1 MEQSKQAMSEFNAKI
16 SGMTCASCVNRI
28 ESQVKK
34 VSGVQEVNVN
44 LATEM
49 ARFQLTGPEAF
60 RPAIA
65 AIIKSGFQVV
75 TKEQEISI
83 GGMTC
88 ASCVNRVESALMKI
102 PGVLSASVNLAT
114 EKALVKYIDGS
125 LTLET
130 LTKAIVKAGY
140 TASVAIEN
148 PKVQSNEKEAALKK
162 EWFKVLA
169 GALLSAPLIFPMI
182 FEPFG
187 LNFMLSAKVQLLLAI
202 PVQFWLGAKFYT
214 SAWKAV
220 LARSGNMDLLV
231 ALGTSAAFGLS
242 LYHIYLYGEHAGH
255 SGFGP
260 LYFESSAVVITLVLL
275 GKFLE
280 RRAKQQT
287 TSAIAALQSL
297 RPDVARV
304 KRNNS
309 EIEIPIG
316 DVRLHDIVLIRPG
329 EKIPVDGILVNGMG
343 QVDESLITGESLPV
357 VKNIAD
363 KITGGSVNVDG
374 FLEVETT
381 ALGAETTLARIIRLV
396 ESAQANKAPIQR
408 MVDKV
413 SAIFVPIVI
422 LLAVITLIAWGLY
435 SGNWERALINSVA
448 VLVIACPCALG
459 LATPTSIM
467 VGTGLGAK
475 AGILIKDAEA
485 LEVAH
490 SVTTVAFD
498 KTGTLT
504 EGRPAVDIIL
514 THQIAEGELLRITS
528 AIQNGSEHSLAK
540 AVVDRAKHEKIEI
553 QAAQEVRA
561 LPGRGVEGIVDS
573 KKYIIGTK
581 RLMLEKNIDV
591 SIFNTQA
598 IELENNGHTL
608 SYLALADEKI
618 LLGLIAFS
626 DQIKASAKE
635 TISKLH
641 ALKIKTV
648 MITGDNSGAAKK
660 VAASLGISEVRSEVL
675 PQDKSKIIAELK
687 TQGQIVAM
695 VGDGIND
702 APALAEAHVGMAM
715 ATGTD
720 VAMHTA
726 QITLMRGN
734 PLLIPDAIEISRL
747 TYRKIKQNLFW
758 AFIYNI
764 IGIPLAAFGFLSPV
778 VAGAAM
784 ALSSVS
790 VVSNAL
796 LLRRWKPASR

>member
-1 MEQSKQAMSEFNAKI
+1 MEQSRQTMSEFNAKI

-114 EKALVKYIDGS
+114 EKAMVKYIEGS

-130 LTKAIVKAGY
+130 LTKAIIKAGY

-148 PKVQSNEKEAALKK
+148 PMMQSNEKEAVLKK
-162 EWFKVLA
+162 EWLRVVA
-169 GALLSAPLIFPMI
+169 GALLSAPLIIPMI

-187 LNFMLSAKVQLLLAI
+187 FNFMLSAKFQLLLAI

-242 LYHIYLYGEHAGH
+242 LYHIYLYGELAGH
-255 SGFGP
+255 TSFGP

-329 EKIPVDGILVNGMG
+329 EKIPVDGILINGMG

-381 ALGAETTLARIIRLV
+381 ALGPETTLARIIRLV

-422 LLAVITLIAWGLY
+422 LLALITLVAWGLY
-435 SGNWERALINSVA
+435 TGNWEKALINSVA

-467 VGTGLGAK
+467 VGTGLGAS

-485 LEVAH
+485 LEIAH
-490 SVTTVAFD
+490 SVTIVAFD

-514 THQIAEGELLRITS
+514 THQMAEGEFLRISS

-540 AVVDRAKHEKIEI
+540 AVVDRAKHEKIVI
-553 QAAQEVRA
+553 QAAQDVRA

-581 RLMLEKNIDV
+581 RLMLEKDIDV
-591 SIFNTQA
+591 SVFNTQA
-598 IELENNGHTL
+598 MELENNGHTL
-608 SYLALADEKI
+608 SYLALADDKI

-626 DQIKASAKE
+626 DQIKTSAKE
-635 TISKLH
+635 TINKLH

-660 VAASLGISEVRSEVL
+660 VAASLGISEVRAEVL
-675 PQDKSKIIAELK
+675 PQDKSKIISELK
-687 TQGQIVAM
+687 IQGQIVAM